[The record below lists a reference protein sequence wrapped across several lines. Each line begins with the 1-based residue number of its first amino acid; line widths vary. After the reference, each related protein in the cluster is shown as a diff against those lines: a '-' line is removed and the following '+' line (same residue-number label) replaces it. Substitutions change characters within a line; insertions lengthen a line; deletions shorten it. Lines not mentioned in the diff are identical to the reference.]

1 METKTHFVENCA
13 VLDYYIDSSGNF
25 FLPFQDSLLVPSS
38 EVKNQD
44 GTDRFFP
51 KCWQEIT
58 YLLRN
63 NPEEHSSDLLRGRSL
78 KSHTLFVFYV
88 KVFLHVN
95 SSSLGVKIG
104 LGVGYGH
111 SW

>member
-1 METKTHFVENCA
+1 METKTLFVENCA
-13 VLDYYIDSSGNF
+13 VLDYYTDSSGNF
-25 FLPFQDSLLVPSS
+25 LPTFQDNLLVPSS
-38 EVKNQD
+38 EIKNQD

-63 NPEEHSSDLLRGRSL
+63 NPEEHSSHLLRGRSL
-78 KSHTLFVFYV
+78 KSRTLFVFYA

-95 SSSLGVKIG
+95 NSSLGAKIG
-104 LGVGYGH
+104 IGVGCGRP
-111 SW
+111 W